1 MTKSLA
7 INDGTAMLVKFK
19 QNFFQAPKSA
29 WLVATDSSNLLLMNL
44 FVLSSKT
51 AVANFVLFETSLPAK
66 FFAT

>member
-1 MTKSLA
+1 
-7 INDGTAMLVKFK
+7 MLVKFK